1 MIIWRRIGFG
11 VVGALAL
18 IGCSEDGA
26 LLAPR
31 WGDGANEAATV
42 LAALECRVEPG
53 AGSMTCMRVE
63 PGSMDGPAATVL
75 GGQGTYISLESSNVT
90 YEDEIF
96 SADVTVRNLL
106 TQSLGTAD
114 GAQLDEEGVRIFF
127 IGDPVAVPA
136 AAGPVT
142 LQNADGTAVFTRPD
156 QPFFRYPQALGPGRT
171 SLPRNWRWHVPDGV
185 DSFTFSVYVA
195 AAVARE
201 DSILAGLQIDPQTI
215 SGGEHHTC
223 ALTLDGRAYCW
234 GDGSKSQLGNGSN
247 SSRNR
252 PVAVSDPDDGPV
264 HFASISAGGGHTCA
278 LTIDGKA
285 YCWGLNGDGELG
297 IGATGAQ
304 NKPVA
309 VVDPEGD
316 SPQYTSI
323 TTGYAHTCALATTGK
338 IYCWG
343 YNSSGMLGIGTNV
356 AQNKP
361 MAVLDT
367 IDGGIQFAAV
377 EAGYFHTCALS
388 TAGRAYCWGS
398 GSNGRLGNGGIS
410 TQRAPVAVAPPEG
423 EPDPL
428 IFASIS
434 GGYEFTCGL
443 TIAGKAY
450 CWGRDNNGQLGN
462 GELENQDKPVAVAD
476 PPDGATK
483 YTSIA
488 TGSFHTC
495 ALTTTGKVYCWGNG
509 EYGQLGDGNSGFEA
523 DRSEPMA
530 VLDPTSG
537 AVQFTSL
544 TTGNSHTC
552 GVTTSG
558 QAYCWGH
565 YSEGQ
570 LGVGPGSQHK
580 TRPTAVL
587 DPTGGPAM
595 LIASLDPVSNRDRAG
610 VGGGVNYC
618 GADGI
623 LARLDKGRARYTHA
637 PLRRLPLLAYLGEG
651 VGHA

>member
-31 WGDGANEAATV
+31 WGDGANDTATV
-42 LAALECRVEPG
+42 LAALECRVEPR
-53 AGSMTCMRVE
+53 AGSMTCMRVD
-63 PGSMDGPAATVL
+63 PGPGDGPAAAVL
-75 GGQGTYISLESSNVT
+75 GGQGTYISLESANVT

-106 TQSLGTAD
+106 TQLLGTAD
-114 GAQLDEEGVRIFF
+114 GAEVDEEGVRIFF

-142 LQNADGTAVFTRPD
+142 LQNADGTAVFTKPD

-171 SLPRNWRWHVPDGV
+171 SLPRNWRWQVPDGV
-185 DSFTFSVYVA
+185 DSFTFSVFVA
-195 AAVARE
+195 ASVARE

-215 SGGEHHTC
+215 SGGENHTC

-247 SSRNR
+247 SSQNR

-297 IGATGAQ
+297 IGTTGAQ
-304 NKPVA
+304 NKPV
-309 VVDPEGD
+309 
-316 SPQYTSI
+316 
-323 TTGYAHTCALATTGK
+323 
-338 IYCWG
+338 
-343 YNSSGMLGIGTNV
+343 
-356 AQNKP
+356 
-361 MAVLDT
+361 AVLDT

-398 GSNGRLGNGGIS
+398 GSYGRLGNGGTS
-410 TQRAPVAVAPPEG
+410 TQRTPVAVAPPEG

-428 IFASIS
+428 TFASIS

-450 CWGRDNNGQLGN
+450 CWGRDNAGQLGN
-462 GELENQDKPVAVAD
+462 GELENQVKPVAVED
-476 PPDGATK
+476 TPDGATK
-483 YTSIA
+483 YASIA
-488 TGSFHTC
+488 TGSSHTC
-495 ALTTTGKVYCWGNG
+495 ALSTAGKVYCWGNG
-509 EYGQLGDGNSGFEA
+509 EFGQLGDGESGLDA
-523 DRSEPMA
+523 YDSVPVPVA
-530 VLDPTSG
+530 DPTSG
-537 AVQFTSL
+537 AVQFTSI
-544 TTGNSHTC
+544 TTGNSFTC
-552 GVTTSG
+552 GATTSG

-580 TRPTAVL
+580 TRPTEVL
-587 DPTGGPAM
+587 DPTDGPAM
-595 LIASLDPVSNRDRAG
+595 LIVSFDPMSDGDRAG

-618 GADGI
+618 GTDGS
-623 LARLDKGRARYTHA
+623 LARLDKGRSRYTQA

-651 VGHA
+651 VGHAHSPRG